1 MKTRKTHCLR
11 RRSVSWKLGKRC
23 QSVWHGQVHVY
34 LYLFQMTT
42 HPSDLFIF
50 LLNNTNEPSRA
61 EPKNPPWAAL
71 SGNHSSIHQCPI
83 WTKSRKKIQI
93 QIQIGIEDIIGDST
107 IYSRSENNAPG
118 VEKRPG
124 ADRNGSQVFF
134 GHLAC
139 PHENPGQKCALFP
152 SSSSHF
158 PFWPFRPSAW
168 KTNEW
173 KILCP
178 AVWKFVDNENVR
190 VDFRESKKISQ
201 RLNEKQHP
209 KNHKRFK
216 RKQHGQ

>member
-83 WTKSRKKIQI
+83 WTKSRKKN
-93 QIQIGIEDIIGDST
+93 T
-107 IYSRSENNAPG
+107 NTNTN
-118 VEKRPG
+118 
-124 ADRNGSQVFF
+124 RNRRYNRRFYY
-134 GHLAC
+134 
-139 PHENPGQKCALFP
+139 
-152 SSSSHF
+152 
-158 PFWPFRPSAW
+158 
-168 KTNEW
+168 
-173 KILCP
+173 ILS
-178 AVWKFVDNENVR
+178 VWKQCPRGGKATRSGSERIAGLFWSSR
-190 VDFRESKKISQ
+190 LPPKMCPIS
-201 RLNEKQHP
+201 L
-209 KNHKRFK
+209 
-216 RKQHGQ
+216 